1 MEELI
6 VTVAEA
12 IARKI
17 SQLPVSRQ
25 LEVLNFAEF
34 LAQKQKRV
42 GPRRDPE
49 GLLADQPSDLTLEDF
64 TAARREAW
72 RNFPREKPR

>member
-1 MEELI
+1 MTL
-6 VTVAEA
+6 AETL
-12 IARKI
+12 ARKM

-34 LAQKQKRV
+34 LEQKQMRV
-42 GPRRDPE
+42 GPRHDPE
-49 GLLADQPSDLTLEDF
+49 GLLADQVSDLDLEDF

-72 RNFPREKPR
+72 GNFPRGTST

>member
-1 MEELI
+1 MTL
-6 VTVAEA
+6 AETLT
-12 IARKI
+12 RKM

-34 LAQKQKRV
+34 LAQKQMRA
-42 GPRRDPE
+42 GPRHDPE
-49 GLLADQPSDLTLEDF
+49 GLLADQASGLDLDDF

-72 RNFPREKPR
+72 GEFPREISE